1 MELLYAGTTDRML
14 TATLLSTTLVTV
26 ILVIKFY
33 QTVNITL
40 HSTVSS
46 RTYNQ
51 GVATEW
57 IPLLQK
63 DVPGL
68 MKKPKK
74 KQITSLKMHN
84 PQHSK
89 E

>member
-1 MELLYAGTTDRML
+1 MELLGRSERKFIL
-14 TATLLSTTLVTV
+14 TTLVTV
-26 ILVIKFY
+26 ILVIKVY

-40 HSTVSS
+40 HGTVFC

-63 DVPGL
+63 DVSGL
-68 MKKPKK
+68 MQKTEEKTDNVTQNAPS
-74 KQITSLKMHN
+74 T
-84 PQHSK
+84 QHSK